1 MILSVSYETIDASYV
16 EDIHKYLIKKRNIV
30 KIRVFIME
38 SLRVLVRVLCFFSFF
53 WVIINYKIVI
63 HAQSTVQGQAKNCYI
78 LLNFNTIH
86 LSLG

>member
-53 WVIINYKIVI
+53 
-63 HAQSTVQGQAKNCYI
+63 
-78 LLNFNTIH
+78 
-86 LSLG
+86 LGDH